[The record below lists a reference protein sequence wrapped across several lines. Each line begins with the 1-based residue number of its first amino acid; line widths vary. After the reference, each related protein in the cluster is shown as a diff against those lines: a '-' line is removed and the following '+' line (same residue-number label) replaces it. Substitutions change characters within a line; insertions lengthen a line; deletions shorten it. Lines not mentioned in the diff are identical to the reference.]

1 MQHPALPLIDDAL
14 FIDNSS
20 LERFTTC
27 PRSAEYYICNKR
39 ESSED
44 RVALGFGKR
53 IHTILETRY
62 KFHPN
67 VVPPRLSAD
76 VGGAEV
82 GTGARMFAA
91 AQAAFADFL
100 PPTEEEY
107 RNFSTAT
114 DLITAYNN
122 HYPIEAFE
130 VLQLPSG
137 LPAIEVP
144 FAVPLGEITVN
155 SPMWVRSPKGEVAE
169 KQVGTIKI
177 IWTGKIDLI
186 YRREGRIYIMDHKT
200 TSMMGPN
207 YFKEFDLSSQVY
219 GYLWAAAKLLN
230 QPIAGFIVNALAVRK
245 QTKTGKRFE
254 FERYPIPGDDFLV
267 AEWIEDTLHI
277 ISDFIEMAKRAYF
290 PKHTK
295 WCVGKYGL
303 CPYIQVCQLPE
314 HSKETILMSGNFK
327 TVEWD
332 PLNPNAP

>member
-1 MQHPALPLIDDAL
+1 MLNPALPLIDDAL

-20 LERFTTC
+20 LEKFTTC
-27 PRSAEYYICNKR
+27 PRSAEHYICHKR
-39 ESSED
+39 ESSDE

-53 IHTILETRY
+53 IHTILESRY
-62 KFHPN
+62 RFHPN
-67 VVPPRLSAD
+67 VIAPRSEQGL
-76 VGGAEV
+76 GETEI
-82 GTGARMFAA
+82 GTGPRMFAA
-91 AQAAFADFL
+91 ASAAFSDFT
-100 PPTEEEY
+100 PEGEGEY
-107 RNFSTAT
+107 RNFSTAV
-114 DLITAYNN
+114 DLISAYND

-130 VLQLPSG
+130 VLQLPNG

-155 SPMWVRSPKGEVAE
+155 SDMWVRSPTGEVS
-169 KQVGTIKI
+169 KNFVGTIKI

-219 GYLWAAAKLLN
+219 GYLWASAKLLN
-230 QPIAGFIVNALAVRK
+230 QPIAGFVVNALAIRK

-254 FERYPIPGDDFLV
+254 FERYPVPGDDFLV
-267 AEWIEDTLHI
+267 AEWVNDTLHI
-277 ISDFIEMAKRAYF
+277 VSDFIEMAKREYF

-303 CPYIQVCQLPE
+303 CPYVQVCSLPD
-314 HSKETILMSGNFK
+314 HSKEVILMSGNFK
-327 TVEWD
+327 RVEWD
-332 PLNPNAP
+332 PLNPNSP